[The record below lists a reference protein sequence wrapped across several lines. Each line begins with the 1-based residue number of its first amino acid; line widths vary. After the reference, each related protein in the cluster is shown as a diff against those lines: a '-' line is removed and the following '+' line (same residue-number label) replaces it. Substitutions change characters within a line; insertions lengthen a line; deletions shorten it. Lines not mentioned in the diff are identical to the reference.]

1 MALDGVFTLP
11 VRLVQETCTEY
22 TITPVQQSPD
32 ALAAELETQLTE
44 YLTDLL
50 GKNGEITRAS
60 VSFSQSGGVLT
71 ATLHAECLEEIGKE
85 VPMTEEEIRQV
96 RMNNTAGD
104 ESADD

>member
-1 MALDGVFTLP
+1 M
-11 VRLVQETCTEY
+11 
-22 TITPVQQSPD
+22 
-32 ALAAELETQLTE
+32 QLRD

-50 GKNGEITRAS
+50 GGSGTVTTAS